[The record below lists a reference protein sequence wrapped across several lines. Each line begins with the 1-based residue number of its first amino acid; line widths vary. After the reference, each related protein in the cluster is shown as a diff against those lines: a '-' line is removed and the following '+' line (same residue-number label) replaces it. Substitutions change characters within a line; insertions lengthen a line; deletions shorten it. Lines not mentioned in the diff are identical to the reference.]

1 MRKKRILNSKT
12 LTDFLAPR
20 CELNNGFATE
30 FNSIWD
36 DIQWFFSL
44 VLKINLP

>member
-12 LTDFLAPR
+12 LTDFLAQR
-20 CELNNGFATE
+20 CELYNGFATE
-30 FNSIWD
+30 LNSIWN
-36 DIQWFFSL
+36 DIQWFFSS

>member
-12 LTDFLAPR
+12 LTDFLAQR
-20 CELNNGFATE
+20 CELNKGFATE

-36 DIQWFFSL
+36 DIQCFFFFSL
-44 VLKINLP
+44 KN